1 MEAACQCNQLTIE
14 LPSRP
19 LITIACH
26 CVDCQKRIGAPFGV
40 LAYFPVDQVFIAGE
54 AKAYERVSAVGN
66 KVETFFCPVCGS
78 TVYLKFAKQP
88 ALLGVAVGSIADP
101 AFSAPSWSVWE
112 QSKHHWID
120 IPGDVQ
126 HFPQGQ

>member
-1 MEAACQCNQLTIE
+1 MTIE

-26 CVDCQKRIGAPFGV
+26 CVDCQKRTGAPFGV
-40 LAYFPVDQVFIAGE
+40 LAYYRVDHVSIVGE

-78 TVYLKFAKQP
+78 TVYLKLAKQS
-88 ALLGVAVGSIADP
+88 ALRGVALGSIADP
-101 AFSAPSWSVWE
+101 PFSAPSWSVWE
-112 QSKHHWID
+112 QSKSHWIH
-120 IPGDVQ
+120 ISVEVQ
-126 HFPQGQ
+126 RFP